1 MRIAICDDFIDDAI
15 KLSNMIEEIFKE
27 KRINIIITLF
37 DSGEKLLENI
47 KKNNYDI
54 YFLDIYLDKMDG
66 IELGYK
72 IVKKDINSVIIYTTN
87 SKDHMADSYSVGAL
101 HYLVKPFD
109 KDSLNEALNRCLRII
124 RHFDSY
130 IELLTNRKKKK
141 ILLYKIKYIESQN
154 RYCFIYTEDNKYK
167 VYLRLEQLE
176 KMLIQDNFLRC
187 HRSYII
193 NLDYISDINNS
204 DFVLNDGTLIPLKR
218 DHKKVFKT
226 YYEDYLFKKIR
237 RKGR

>member
-1 MRIAICDDFIDDAI
+1 MRIEICDDFIDDAI

-27 KRINIIITLF
+27 KRINIKITLF

-47 KKNNYDI
+47 KKDNYDI
-54 YFLDIYLDKMDG
+54 YFLDIYLDKIDG

-72 IVKKDINSVIIYTTN
+72 IVKKDINSIIVYTTKSN
-87 SKDHMADSYSVGAL
+87 EHMADSYSVGAL

-109 KDSLNEALNRCLRII
+109 KDLLNEALNRCLRII

-154 RYCFIYTEDNKYK
+154 RYCFIYTEEAKYK
-167 VYLRLEQLE
+167 VYLRLEQLD
-176 KMLIQDNFLRC
+176 KMLTQENFLRC

-193 NLDYISDINNS
+193 NLDYISCINNN

-218 DHKKVFKT
+218 EHKKFFKT
-226 YYEDYLFKKIR
+226 YYEDYLFKQTR